1 MSLIHFQILSAAM
14 FSIGLYGVL
23 ARRNALL
30 VLLSIEIMLNAVN
43 INLVAFSSYAESAQD
58 VVQIIAIFII
68 TVAAAEVGLAMAII
82 LRLFRDRSSVDLDDV
97 DLMKW

>member
-58 VVQIIAIFII
+58 VGPVSY
-68 TVAAAEVGLAMAII
+68 THLTLPTI
-82 LRLFRDRSSVDLDDV
+82 LRV
-97 DLMKW
+97 